1 MIEFKAINSVQL
13 AALSI
18 SDDEKIIYVTD
29 TEQVYIEKNGL
40 RTQFRDIVYL
50 SSSSELPIAP
60 LDKIYFT
67 LDDRKMRYYHDGNW
81 IILNTNNPTSS
92 GNAITLEFG
101 ARIGDNAI
109 TRLAYA
115 KRI

>member
-13 AALSI
+13 ATLSI
-18 SDDEKIIYVTD
+18 SDDERIIYVTD

-50 SSSSELPIAP
+50 SYSSDLPIAP

-67 LDDRKMRYYHDGNW
+67 LDDRKMRYYHSGNW
-81 IILNTNNPTSS
+81 IILNADNSASS

-109 TRLAYA
+109 TKLAYA

>member
-13 AALSI
+13 ATLSI
-18 SDDEKIIYVTD
+18 SDDERIIYVTD
-29 TEQVYIEKNGL
+29 TEQVYIEKNGY

-50 SSSSELPIAP
+50 SSSSKLPIAP

-67 LDDRKMRYYHDGNW
+67 LDDRKMRYYHTGEW
-81 IILNTNNPTSS
+81 IILNTDNPASS

-101 ARIGDNAI
+101 ARVGDNAI
-109 TRLAYA
+109 TKLAYA

>member
-18 SDDEKIIYVTD
+18 SDDERVIYVTD

-67 LDDRKMRYYHDGNW
+67 LDDRKMRYFHAGEW

>member
-13 AALSI
+13 ATLSI

-29 TEQVYIEKNGL
+29 TEQVYIEKNGS

-60 LDKIYFT
+60 LDKIGKVREA
-67 LDDRKMRYYHDGNW
+67 LIKNGRKDLVEEF
-81 IILNTNNPTSS
+81 IKEAQS
-92 GNAITLEFG
+92 GNYDHL
-101 ARIGDNAI
+101 
-109 TRLAYA
+109 LATVMEYVEVE
-115 KRI
+115 

>member
-1 MIEFKAINSVQL
+1 MIEFRAINSIQFANL
-13 AALSI
+13 EI
-18 SDDEKIIYVTD
+18 SDEERIIYVTD
-29 TEQVYIEKNGL
+29 IEQVYIEKNGM

-50 SSSSELPIAP
+50 SSYSDLPFVP

-67 LDDRKMRYYHDGNW
+67 LDDKKMRYFYNGKW
-81 IILNTNNPTSS
+81 IILNTDNNDSP

-109 TRLAYA
+109 TKLAYA

>member
-18 SDDEKIIYVTD
+18 SDDERIIYVID

-50 SSSSELPIAP
+50 SSSSDLPIAP

-67 LDDRKMRYYHDGNW
+67 LDDRKIRYYHSGNW
-81 IILNTNNPTSS
+81 MILNADNSASS

-101 ARIGDNAI
+101 ARIGDNAM
-109 TRLAYA
+109 TKLAYA

>member
-13 AALSI
+13 AALPI
-18 SDDEKIIYVTD
+18 SDDERIIYVTD

-50 SSSSELPIAP
+50 SSSSDLPIAP

-81 IILNTNNPTSS
+81 IILNADNSTSS

-101 ARIGDNAI
+101 ARIGDNAV
-109 TRLAYA
+109 TKLAYA